1 MSSILNDFLEEV
13 LFRKETNTSM
23 KKESDENEN
32 ELNEH
37 QEQDKGVLSADGT
50 LIPESGIDA
59 LSMILFDVSLEKVKG
74 TDFADFA
81 EKIVRNFIKANTK
94 EDFDMFLKI
103 KTISKFTDIFRY

>member
-1 MSSILNDFLEEV
+1 MSSILNCFFKEV

-37 QEQDKGVLSADGT
+37 KEQDKGVLSADGT

-74 TDFADFA
+74 TYFADFA

-103 KTISKFTDIFRY
+103 KTISKITDIFRH